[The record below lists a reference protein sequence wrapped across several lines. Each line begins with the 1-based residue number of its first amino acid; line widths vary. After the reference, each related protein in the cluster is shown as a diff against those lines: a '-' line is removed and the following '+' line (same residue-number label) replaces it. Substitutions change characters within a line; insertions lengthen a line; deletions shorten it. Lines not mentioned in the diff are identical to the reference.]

1 MASSGYD
8 IALRCALPSRAMR
21 ILVADKLAAFVPGR
35 LQDLRA
41 RLEVDPKLEGDSLTE
56 RMRALD
62 PEVLVVRS
70 TRVGSAQISAGRS
83 LSLIIRAGA
92 GVNTIDMSAASARG
106 VYVANCPGKNAAAV
120 AELAMGHLINLD
132 RRIADNV
139 SSLRAHRWDKKAF
152 STARGLRGRTL
163 AILGVGP
170 IGIEVIARA
179 QAFGMNVVGWSR
191 SLSEEQANELGIL
204 RAATPEAAVTLADAV
219 SVHLALTPETKGR
232 IGASVFAAM
241 KPGAY
246 FINTSRG
253 EVVDQSALLEACGAR
268 GIRAGLDVF
277 ADEPAGGEAEFSG
290 PITDHP
296 NVYGTCHIGASTD
309 EAEEAVGEEVVRI
322 VAAYQK
328 AEPIPNCV
336 NLAAHGAATHVL
348 VVRHADR
355 VGVLAHVLRI
365 LSEARHNVQG
375 MENIVFSGG
384 QAACARVEIVGEPS
398 EDVLSAIGESEH
410 VFHVGTST
418 I

>member
-1 MASSGYD
+1 
-8 IALRCALPSRAMR
+8 MR

-35 LQDLRA
+35 LQDLGA
-41 RLEVDPKLEGDSLTE
+41 RLDVDPKLEGETLAA
-56 RMRALD
+56 RMRELD

-70 TRVGSAQISAGRS
+70 TKVAAAHVEAGRS

-92 GVNTIDMSAASARG
+92 GVNTIDMGAASARG

-120 AELAMGHLINLD
+120 AELAIGHLINLD

-139 SSLRAHRWDKKAF
+139 ASLRAHQWDKKAF
-152 STARGLRGRTL
+152 GAARGLRGRTL
-163 AILGVGP
+163 AVLGVGP
-170 IGIEVIARA
+170 IGREVIVRA
-179 QAFGMNVVGWSR
+179 QALGMSVVGWSR
-191 SLSEEQANELGIL
+191 SLTEAQAAELGIA
-204 RAATPEAAVTLADAV
+204 RAATPEAAAASADAV
-219 SVHLALTPETKGR
+219 SVHLALTPETKQR
-232 IGASVFAAM
+232 IGASVFASM
-241 KPGAY
+241 RPGAY
-246 FINTSRG
+246 FVNTSRG
-253 EVVDQSALLEACGAR
+253 EVVDQDALLEACSAR

-277 ADEPAGGEAEFSG
+277 ASEPSAGQAPFEGA
-290 PITDHP
+290 IADHP

-322 VAAYQK
+322 IAAYQN

-336 NLAAHGAATHVL
+336 NMAVRTAATHVV

-384 QAACARVEIVGEPS
+384 HAACVRVEVVGEPS
-398 EDVLSAIGESEH
+398 AEVLRAIGESAD
-410 VFHVGTST
+410 VFHVGAST

>member
-1 MASSGYD
+1 
-8 IALRCALPSRAMR
+8 MR
-21 ILVADKLAAFVPGR
+21 ILVADKLASFVPGR
-35 LQDLRA
+35 LQDLGA
-41 RLEVDPKLEGDSLTE
+41 QVEVDPKLDGEPLAA
-56 RMRALD
+56 RMRELD

-70 TRVGSAQISAGRS
+70 TKVSGAHVEAGRS

-92 GVNTIDMSAASARG
+92 GVNTIDLGVASARG

-120 AELAMGHLINLD
+120 AELAIGHLINLD

-139 SSLRAHRWDKKAF
+139 ASLRARKWDKKGF
-152 STARGLRGRTL
+152 GVARGLRGRTL
-163 AILGVGP
+163 AVLGVGP
-170 IGIEVIARA
+170 IGREVIARA
-179 QAFGMNVVGWSR
+179 QALGMKIVGWSR
-191 SLSEEQANELGIL
+191 SLTEAEAGELGIV
-204 RAATPEAAVTLADAV
+204 RAATPEAAVANADAV
-219 SVHLALTPETKGR
+219 SVHLALTPETKER
-232 IGASVFAAM
+232 IGASVFASMRA
-241 KPGAY
+241 GAY
-246 FINTSRG
+246 FVNTSRG
-253 EVVDQSALLEACGAR
+253 EVVDQRALLEACESR

-277 ADEPAGGEAEFSG
+277 AKEPSAAQGEFEDA
-290 PITDHP
+290 IADHP

-322 VAAYQK
+322 VAAYQN

-336 NLAAHGAATHVL
+336 NMAVRSAATHVV

-355 VGVLAHVLRI
+355 VGVLAHCLRI

-384 QAACARVEIVGEPS
+384 QAACARIEVVGEPS
-398 EDVLSAIGESEH
+398 AEVLRAIGDSPD